1 MTCCSNCFIFG
12 QRKLLGG
19 SWVLLTGPR
28 SFSFLWTV
36 SFSHT
41 SLGTLSLTDKGVS
54 GSLGLSGPQPKWDRK
69 KSLLQNQRCAG
80 GWGWEKKL
88 EGEPGETALQHS
100 AYSQRITLLLQYLPE
115 IPQVWPSFRV
125 LLPTRGVGF
134 TTVLR
139 GRMHRGSVSPR
150 KNQATDQL
158 PGLWSMVICL
168 LVSPRL

>member
-69 KSLLQNQRCAG
+69 KIFAAESEMC
-80 GWGWEKKL
+80 W
-88 EGEPGETALQHS
+88 
-100 AYSQRITLLLQYLPE
+100 
-115 IPQVWPSFRV
+115 
-125 LLPTRGVGF
+125 GVGVGKE
-134 TTVLR
+134 TGR
-139 GRMHRGSVSPR
+139 GTKRDSPPTLSILSRNNIAPAVPSRNSTSVVILQGTPSQERSPLHHCVGR
-150 KNQATDQL
+150 ENAQGTCQPQKELT
-158 PGLWSMVICL
+158 SY
-168 LVSPRL
+168 LVSGLR